1 MAFRFSFKIYVPST
15 VSVNHSVDNSGA
27 VAGCLSFL
35 SSRFGG
41 ATSTAARGAWVSDSA
56 GLVVEDVTICYA
68 FTNLRGFLTG
78 RRAVLDYAK
87 KLRDDMKQEAVS
99 VEINGRLFFV

>member
-1 MAFRFSFKIYVPST
+1 MSFKHSFRVYIPST
-15 VSVNHSVDNSGA
+15 VGVNNAVDNAGA

-41 ATSTAARGAWVSDSA
+41 ATAIDASGAWVSESA
-56 GLVVEDVTICYA
+56 GLVLEKGTICYA
-68 FTNLRGFLTG
+68 FTNLRGLLSG

-87 KLRDDMKQEAVS
+87 KVRDEMKQEAVS
-99 VEINGRLFFV
+99 VEIDGRLYLV